1 VKSLGV
7 PEDRIQLCGN
17 VVDNAW
23 WSERSVAVDRAA
35 VRSAWNV
42 PAEAPVVLYCAH
54 MQPWKRPGDLLEA
67 FSRAHISGSYLIF
80 AGEGPLRGEL
90 ELRARELGIAE
101 CVRLLGFVN
110 QTGLPAVYSSSDIL
124 VLPSG
129 YEPFGLVVNEA
140 MLCGCPA
147 VVSDA
152 VGAKFDLVRDG
163 ETGYVFPSGD
173 VHALANILRK
183 LLEDRPQIQRMG
195 AAAKER
201 MKTWTPEMN
210 VGGFVR
216 AVQIATANRN
226 KGRAK
231 NKTQV
236 AVSPE
241 KR

>member
-1 VKSLGV
+1 
-7 PEDRIQLCGN
+7 
-17 VVDNAW
+17 
-23 WSERSVAVDRAA
+23 
-35 VRSAWNV
+35 
-42 PAEAPVVLYCAH
+42 
-54 MQPWKRPGDLLEA
+54 
-67 FSRAHISGSYLIF
+67 
-80 AGEGPLRGEL
+80 
-90 ELRARELGIAE
+90 
-101 CVRLLGFVN
+101 VRLLGFVN